1 MSDRVLVIIDDPFEL
16 SSVGAALR
24 MHGVEVVAEAR
35 KKSTAINLFRSLQ
48 PNVLLIDMHKSQE
61 HSVDIAHVIR
71 KEAAGIGV
79 VILVP
84 CADMRLIGEDLAQM
98 PAGTL
103 LVLKDALSNLTALCD
118 VISASRVFEAD
129 QKIVW
134 VNGGITLTDKQSH
147 GLMSSLSD
155 IQIQTLR
162 YAADGLT
169 NAEIGRLRFVSEKA
183 IEQVLS
189 RVAIALNIQPDH
201 RKNMRVQL
209 VNEFQI
215 RSRWNDVLDTLESH
229 NRIAWIAYFD
239 ARLISVEDGL
249 LTLDF
254 SDSRKFA
261 TSHEYSETRPN
272 LKAAL
277 ISAIHEV
284 LGLTVDIREQ

>member
-16 SSVGAALR
+16 SSVGAALKL
-24 MHGVEVVAEAR
+24 HGVDVVGEAR

-48 PNVLLIDMHKSQE
+48 PHVLLIDMHKSQE
-61 HSVDIAHVIR
+61 HSVDIAHEIR
-71 KEAAGIGV
+71 KESPGIGV

-103 LVLKDALSNLTALCD
+103 LVLKDALSNLSALCD
-118 VISASRVFEAD
+118 VISASRVFEAE
-129 QKIVW
+129 QKVVW
-134 VNGGITLTDKQSH
+134 VKGEITLSDKQSH

-169 NAEIGRLRFVSEKA
+169 NAEIGRIRFVSEKA

-209 VNEFQI
+209 VNEF
-215 RSRWNDVLDTLESH
+215 H
-229 NRIAWIAYFD
+229 KWIGAP
-239 ARLISVEDGL
+239 
-249 LTLDF
+249 T
-254 SDSRKFA
+254 
-261 TSHEYSETRPN
+261 H
-272 LKAAL
+272 
-277 ISAIHEV
+277 
-284 LGLTVDIREQ
+284 

>member
-1 MSDRVLVIIDDPFEL
+1 MSDRVLVVIDDPFEL
-16 SSVGAALR
+16 FSVSAALK
-24 MHGVEVVAEAR
+24 MHGVEVVAEAC

-71 KEAAGIGV
+71 KEAPGIGV

-118 VISASRVFEAD
+118 VISASRVFEAE
-129 QKIVW
+129 QKVVW
-134 VNGGITLTDKQSH
+134 VNGGITLSDKASL

-209 VNEFQI
+209 VNEF
-215 RSRWNDVLDTLESH
+215 H
-229 NRIAWIAYFD
+229 KWIGAP
-239 ARLISVEDGL
+239 
-249 LTLDF
+249 T
-254 SDSRKFA
+254 
-261 TSHEYSETRPN
+261 H
-272 LKAAL
+272 
-277 ISAIHEV
+277 
-284 LGLTVDIREQ
+284 

>member
-1 MSDRVLVIIDDPFEL
+1 
-16 SSVGAALR
+16 
-24 MHGVEVVAEAR
+24 
-35 KKSTAINLFRSLQ
+35 
-48 PNVLLIDMHKSQE
+48 MHKSQE

-71 KEAAGIGV
+71 KEAPGIGV

-118 VISASRVFEAD
+118 VISASRVFEAE
-129 QKIVW
+129 QKVVW
-134 VNGGITLTDKQSH
+134 VNGGITLSDKASL

-155 IQIQTLR
+155 IQIQALR

-189 RVAIALNIQPDH
+189 RVALALNIQPDH

-209 VNEFQI
+209 VNEF
-215 RSRWNDVLDTLESH
+215 H
-229 NRIAWIAYFD
+229 KWIGAP
-239 ARLISVEDGL
+239 
-249 LTLDF
+249 T
-254 SDSRKFA
+254 
-261 TSHEYSETRPN
+261 H
-272 LKAAL
+272 
-277 ISAIHEV
+277 
-284 LGLTVDIREQ
+284 

>member
-129 QKIVW
+129 QKVSW
-134 VNGGITLTDKQSH
+134 VNGGITLSLKESQA
-147 GLMSSLSD
+147 LMSSLSD

-162 YAADGLT
+162 YAAEGLT

-183 IEQVLS
+183 IEQILS

-209 VNEFQI
+209 VNEFH
-215 RSRWNDVLDTLESH
+215 S
-229 NRIAWIAYFD
+229 WIGAP
-239 ARLISVEDGL
+239 
-249 LTLDF
+249 T
-254 SDSRKFA
+254 
-261 TSHEYSETRPN
+261 H
-272 LKAAL
+272 
-277 ISAIHEV
+277 
-284 LGLTVDIREQ
+284 